1 MARDLAD
8 LIEGPEALRR
18 LAPHW
23 PLFLWDLAETTPRE
37 LLQQTSDWFRALAV
51 VRAERFERD
60 EFQVVYHE
68 ALHGLEAL
76 AEQERMR
83 WTDLVQFII
92 SWALRRRPRD
102 EENELRRLAVESQA
116 SRKRKQEME
125 KMSETAS
132 QTWEEWVLQRGIT
145 QGEIATCRED
155 LLVVLEERFGKVPAR
170 LVKKIKATADLA
182 KLKSAHRQA
191 LHITSPDELPL

>member
-1 MARDLAD
+1 LAD

-23 PLFLWDLAETTPRE
+23 PLFLWDLAATTPRE
-37 LLQQTSDWFRALAV
+37 LLEQTSDWFRALAV
-51 VRAERFERD
+51 VRAERLERA
-60 EFQVVYHE
+60 EFQAVYHE

-125 KMSETAS
+125 RMSETVS

-145 QGEIATCRED
+145 QGEVAEA
-155 LLVVLEERFGKVPAR
+155 LLVVLEERFGKLPAK
-170 LVKKIKATADLA
+170 LVKKIKATADLH
-182 KLKSAHRQA
+182 KLRSAHRQA
-191 LHITSPDELPL
+191 LHVESPDELLL